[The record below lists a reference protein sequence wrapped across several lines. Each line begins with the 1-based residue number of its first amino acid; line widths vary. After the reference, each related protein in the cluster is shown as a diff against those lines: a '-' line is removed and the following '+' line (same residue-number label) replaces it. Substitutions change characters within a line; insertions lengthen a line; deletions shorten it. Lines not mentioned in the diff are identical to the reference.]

1 MHISRPLP
9 SVNGTPVQP
18 LHRTQHPLLSDPSWD
33 ARSKTGDWSKKY
45 QDSRHS
51 TSYTRVEIEVIQ
63 DAEGRSKFK
72 SFYIFWVV
80 IQSTAKIILTQ
91 DTWG

>member
-1 MHISRPLP
+1 M
-9 SVNGTPVQP
+9 
-18 LHRTQHPLLSDPSWD
+18 
-33 ARSKTGDWSKKY
+33 
-45 QDSRHS
+45 HS

-91 DTWG
+91 DT